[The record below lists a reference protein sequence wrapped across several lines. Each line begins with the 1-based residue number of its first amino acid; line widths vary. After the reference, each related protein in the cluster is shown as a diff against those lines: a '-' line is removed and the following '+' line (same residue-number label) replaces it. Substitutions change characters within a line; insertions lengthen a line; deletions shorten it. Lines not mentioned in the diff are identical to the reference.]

1 MDTNKYTAKAVE
13 AVQGAQNVALEHDNQ
28 EIKPEHFL
36 YALLDDENGLIYKIL
51 TGLQVSADSLKGAV
65 ENVIKSFPRVSG
77 EGASMYLGNEAAK
90 VVAAAEKYAKKTAT
104 RTSESNIFLKVF
116 STTRRRISKNCFLR
130 TAWTRRRFWT
140 L

>member
-1 MDTNKYTAKAVE
+1 MLN
-13 AVQGAQNVALEHDNQ
+13 
-28 EIKPEHFL
+28 
-36 YALLDDENGLIYKIL
+36 DENGLIYKIL

-104 RTSESNIFLKVF
+104 RTSESSIFLKAF
-116 STTRRRISKNCFLR
+116 LTTRRRI
-130 TAWTRRRFWT
+130 
-140 L
+140 

>member
-90 VVAAAEKYAKKTAT
+90 VVAAATH
-104 RTSESNIFLKVF
+104 TSESSIFLKVF
-116 STTRRRISKNCFLR
+116 STTRRRISKSCFLR